1 MLKKIFLP
9 IIIFSICSC
18 NYYRAKHITK
28 QKKWEDYLPG
38 DLPGQLIK
46 SSVKTKRYNK
56 AIEDGKIDPKRK
68 VGDKWI
74 DSNGKRWVQRDGFK
88 MEVSELKL
96 SQYTGWW
103 IYGEGQHIFKDE
115 ESLEEWSLE
124 FPNENLEELEELY
137 LAVCE
142 MEYFPMECEMIGHK
156 KKNVLGNQT
165 TLIVS
170 KFNILYVQ
178 GCGE

>member
-1 MLKKIFLP
+1 MAYNRYK
-9 IIIFSICSC
+9 IIFSFLILLLVFSC
-18 NYYRAKHITK
+18 NVQIKVSTDKEESPSENVIKIVVETTK
-28 QKKWEDYLPG
+28 QKG
-38 DLPGQLIK
+38 HI
-46 SSVKTKRYNK
+46 
-56 AIEDGKIDPKRK
+56 
-68 VGDKWI
+68 
-74 DSNGKRWVQRDGFK
+74 
-88 MEVSELKL
+88 
-96 SQYTGWW
+96 GWW
-103 IYGEGQHIFKDE
+103 VYGEGQHIFKDD

-156 KKNVLGNQT
+156 KKNVLENQT

-170 KFNILYVQ
+170 KFNILYIQ